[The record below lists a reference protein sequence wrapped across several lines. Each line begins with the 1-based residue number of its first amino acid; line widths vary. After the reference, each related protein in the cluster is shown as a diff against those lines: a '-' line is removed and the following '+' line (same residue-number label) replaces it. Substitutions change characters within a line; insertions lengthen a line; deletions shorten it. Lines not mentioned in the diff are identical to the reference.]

1 MEGTKIAEH
10 MGTVITIAG
19 LTLREAQRRWLLVVG
34 VLLGGA
40 FVLVYATAVWLIVQH
55 SPCGPRAHPCATT
68 FELLEFRGGLNMGV
82 IVGLY
87 VANFLT
93 LITAVL
99 LPIDTLSG
107 EITSGVTQTLAS
119 KPIRRAE
126 IVIGKWLA
134 YWLLVAFYIALTAGG
149 VILSVWVVSAIVTAG
164 NGFVPPNALRGLAL
178 ILLEATVM
186 LTISIAGGTS
196 FSTVTNGMV
205 ALGIFGLGFLGGF
218 IETFGLL
225 LVQGEAARTLVRNIG
240 TIISLLVPADA
251 LWRLAEY
258 YMMPAI
264 VRDLEVTPFNSMYPP
279 SGAMVLWAIGYV
291 AVVGAIGI
299 RQFNNRAL

>member
-1 MEGTKIAEH
+1 MKPIF
-10 MGTVITIAG
+10 IIAG

-40 FVLVYATAVWLIVQH
+40 FVLVYTTGLWFIVQH
-55 SPCGPRAHPCATT
+55 SPCGPRARPCATP
-68 FELLEFRGGLNMGV
+68 FQALQFRAGLNMGA
-82 IVGLY
+82 ILGLY

-93 LITAVL
+93 VITAVL

-107 EITSGVTQTLAS
+107 EIASGVTQTLAS

-134 YWLLVAFYIALTAGG
+134 YWLLVAFYIVLTAGG
-149 VILSVWVVSAIVTAG
+149 VIFSVWAVSAIVSG
-164 NGFVPPNALRGLAL
+164 SGFVPPSAARGLAL

-186 LTISIAGGTS
+186 LTISIAGGTR

-205 ALGIFGLGFLGGF
+205 ALGVFGLGFLGGF
-218 IETFGLL
+218 VEQFGVMLVAGETG
-225 LVQGEAARTLVRNIG
+225 RMTMRNIG

-251 LWRLAEY
+251 LWRLAAY
-258 YMMPAI
+258 FMMPAI

-279 SGAMVLWAIGYV
+279 SGAMVLWAIGYIV
-291 AVVGAIGI
+291 VVGMIGV
-299 RQFNNRAL
+299 RQFNKRPL

>member
-1 MEGTKIAEH
+1 MNSIL
-10 MGTVITIAG
+10 TIAG

-40 FVLVYATAVWLIVQH
+40 FVLVYTTGLWFIVQH
-55 SPCGPRAHPCATT
+55 SPCGPRARPCATP
-68 FELLEFRGGLNMGV
+68 FQALEFRAGLNMGA
-82 IVGLY
+82 ILGLY

-93 LITAVL
+93 VITAVL

-107 EITSGVTQTLAS
+107 EIASGVTQTLAS

-126 IVIGKWLA
+126 IVMGKWLA
-134 YWLLVAFYIALTAGG
+134 YWLLVAFYIVLTAGG
-149 VILSVWVVSAIVTAG
+149 VIFSVWAVSAIVSG
-164 NGFVPPNALRGLAL
+164 SGFVPPSAARGLAL

-186 LTISIAGGTS
+186 LTISIAGGTR

-205 ALGIFGLGFLGGF
+205 ALGVFGLGFLGGF
-218 IETFGLL
+218 VEQFGVM
-225 LVQGEAARTLVRNIG
+225 LVQGEAGRMVMRNIG
-240 TIISLLVPADA
+240 TIISLFVPADA
-251 LWRLAEY
+251 LWRLAAY

-279 SGAMVLWAIGYV
+279 SDAMVVWAIGYII
-291 AVVGAIGI
+291 VVMLIAF
-299 RQFNNRAL
+299 RSFERRPL

>member
-1 MEGTKIAEH
+1 MNPIL
-10 MGTVITIAG
+10 TIAG

-40 FVLVYATAVWLIVQH
+40 FVLVYATGVWFIVQN
-55 SPCGPRAHPCATT
+55 SSCGPRARPCATP
-68 FELLEFRGGLNMGV
+68 FQALEFRAGLNMGV
-82 IVGLY
+82 IVGLF

-93 LITAVL
+93 VITAVL
-99 LPIDTLSG
+99 LPVDTLSG
-107 EITSGVTQTLAS
+107 EIASGVTQTLAS

-126 IVIGKWLA
+126 IVLGKWLA
-134 YWLLVAFYIALTAGG
+134 YWLLVAFYIVLTAGG
-149 VILSVWVVSAIVTAG
+149 VLFAVWAVSAIVTG
-164 NGFVPPNALRGLAL
+164 GSGFVPPHALRGLAL

-186 LTISIAGGTS
+186 LTISIAGGTR

-205 ALGIFGLGFLGGF
+205 ALGVFGLGFLGGF
-218 IETFGLL
+218 VEQFGVM
-225 LVQGEAARTLVRNIG
+225 LVEGEAGRMVMRNIG

-251 LWRLAEY
+251 LWRLAAY

-279 SGAMVLWAIGYV
+279 SGAMVLWAIGYIV
-291 AVVGAIGI
+291 VVGAIGV

>member
-1 MEGTKIAEH
+1 MKPIF
-10 MGTVITIAG
+10 IIAG

-40 FVLVYATAVWLIVQH
+40 FVLVYTTGLWFIVQH
-55 SPCGPRAHPCATT
+55 SPCGPRARPCATP
-68 FELLEFRGGLNMGV
+68 FQALQFRAGLNMGA
-82 IVGLY
+82 ILGLY

-93 LITAVL
+93 VITAVL

-107 EITSGVTQTLAS
+107 EIASGVTQTLAS

-134 YWLLVAFYIALTAGG
+134 YWLLVAFYIVLTAGG
-149 VILSVWVVSAIVTAG
+149 VIFSVWAVSAIVSG
-164 NGFVPPNALRGLAL
+164 SGFVPPSAARGLAL

-186 LTISIAGGTS
+186 LTISIAGGTR

-205 ALGIFGLGFLGGF
+205 ALGVFGLGFLGGF
-218 IETFGLL
+218 VEQFGVMLVAGETG
-225 LVQGEAARTLVRNIG
+225 RMTMRNIG

-251 LWRLAEY
+251 LWRLAAY
-258 YMMPAI
+258 FMMPPI

-279 SGAMVLWAIGYV
+279 SGAMVLWAIGYIV
-291 AVVGAIGI
+291 VVGMIGV
-299 RQFNNRAL
+299 RQFNKRPL